1 MCERRSVHAGVQ
13 RARSRE
19 VFGCEPVECMG
30 AVYSRA
36 GSRLST
42 RMQGECMGREIRTWI
57 GGYQHR
63 YMLEIRGEKR
73 VGESVN
79 RMIIISYDVYPW
91 GI

>member
-1 MCERRSVHAGVQ
+1 MRAGVQ
-13 RARSRE
+13 HARSRE

-36 GSRLST
+36 GSRLSAQ
-42 RMQGECMGREIRTWI
+42 MHGWCMGQEIRTWR

-63 YMLEIRGEKR
+63 YILEVRGKR

-79 RMIIISYDVYPW
+79 RRIIISYNAYPW